1 MALQFLFNL
10 LIAFLWMAVNNSNTG
25 SSFIIGYLIGIV
37 LLLLFRK
44 SRPQNRP
51 FYIRR
56 LWSITKLLLI
66 FIRELTI
73 SNFVVI
79 GHILRPK
86 LAIRPGIFAYE
97 TALTSEWEVTL
108 LSCLICLTPGTL
120 TLDVSAD
127 GKTLYIHA
135 IDIKDAEVM
144 AKQIRDNFEQVI
156 LEVTR

>member
-10 LIAFLWMAVNNSNTG
+10 SIAFLWMALNNNSSG
-25 SSFIIGYLIGIV
+25 SGFLIGYLLGIAI
-37 LLLLFRK
+37 LLLFRRSK
-44 SRPQNRP
+44 PQTRP

-56 LWSITKLLLI
+56 LWSIMKLLLI
-66 FIRELTI
+66 FMRELTI

-97 TALTSEWEVTL
+97 TALTSAWEVTL

-120 TLDVSAD
+120 TLDVSKD

-135 IDIKDAEVM
+135 IDIKDTEDMV
-144 AKQIRDNFEQVI
+144 KQIRGTFEQVI
-156 LEVTR
+156 MEVTR